1 MTMCVTQLCK
11 QDKDLY
17 YSYFV
22 VHSLQNEKGILIVSV
37 VLIVAFSLT
46 PSVATY
52 TTSASLPAEQARGD
66 SERRRQQDLRR
77 RLFCAFPFS
86 EQPVHG
92 RLRELRHLLSQEAAV
107 AEDGQW
113 KQNSVQCGVFGEVQR
128 GRKISRVWHEKLFK
142 VCLVL
147 IPFWF

>member
-1 MTMCVTQLCK
+1 MSHSCASK
-11 QDKDLY
+11 IKR
-17 YSYFV
+17 SYFV

-52 TTSASLPAEQARGD
+52 TTCFSSASLPAEQARGD

-77 RLFCAFPFS
+77 RLFCALPFS
-86 EQPVHG
+86 EQLVHG

-128 GRKISRVWHEKLFK
+128 GRKILRVWHKKLFK

-147 IPFWF
+147 IPILF